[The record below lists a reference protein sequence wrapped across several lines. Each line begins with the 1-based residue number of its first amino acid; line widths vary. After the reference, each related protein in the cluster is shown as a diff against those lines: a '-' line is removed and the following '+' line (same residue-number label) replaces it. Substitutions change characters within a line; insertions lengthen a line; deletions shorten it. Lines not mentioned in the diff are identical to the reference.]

1 MTVGFPIESTLYWVP
16 SSMISFRDFMNR
28 IHLEEKDDISEK
40 KLLFKK
46 LFLLSRQ
53 EGRVRRRSK
62 DGNSQGKV

>member
-1 MTVGFPIESTLYWVP
+1 
-16 SSMISFRDFMNR
+16 MNR